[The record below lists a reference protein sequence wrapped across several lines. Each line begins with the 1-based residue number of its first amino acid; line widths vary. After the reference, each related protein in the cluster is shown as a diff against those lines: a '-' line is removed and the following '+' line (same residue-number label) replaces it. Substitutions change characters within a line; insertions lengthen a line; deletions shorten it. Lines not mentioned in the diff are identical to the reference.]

1 MHLRKVLRQVNIPSI
16 TDLYEGGVRALVI
29 PHNSGKIL
37 HARSRAGASSTCRH
51 KISFW
56 EASKHAEFD
65 ALEKLNTL
73 GNKNVHSTVI
83 LYRIIPLKHPKS
95 QIQLT
100 ENWALGSADMCK
112 LCVERLSKNPKAKN
126 ITWLT
131 PDASSKNQL
140 RPAVP
145 TNPIVTLSFLRYQ
158 FYVKNERPYKNDE
171 NTIIRTQTQT
181 RTRTRTLK
189 RLRT

>member
-16 TDLYEGGVRALVI
+16 TDLYEAGVRALVI

-65 ALEKLNTL
+65 ALDKLDKL
-73 GNKNVHSTVI
+73 GNKNIRSTVI
-83 LYRIIPLKHPKS
+83 LYRIIPLKHPKA

-100 ENWALGSADMCK
+100 EDWALGSADMCK
-112 LCVERLSKNPKAKN
+112 LCVERLSKITRARN
-126 ITWLT
+126 ICWLT
-131 PDASSKNQL
+131 PDASSPNQL

-145 TNPIVTLSFLRYQ
+145 TEPVLTLSFLRYQ
-158 FYVKNERPYKNDE
+158 FYVKNERSYKYN
-171 NTIIRTQTQT
+171 NSVQMCN
-181 RTRTRTLK
+181 K
-189 RLRT
+189 NRLISCQI